1 MSSPPKPPPSHAY
14 RYLFMAL
21 LGLLVGVV
29 ATVMLARALQAR
41 RDPFPDSLMHVMAK
55 QTELLAASQARN
67 RCTASDALPRLQSLR
82 ALSNDLETAFPGLKD
97 DRRFIQHAGGLRAG
111 LDQALA
117 AVPADCAAL
126 RSVNTRIGEACQAC
140 HQDFR

>member
-1 MSSPPKPPPSHAY
+1 MSSQPKPPSTAY

-29 ATVMLARALQAR
+29 ATVMVARALQAR
-41 RDPFPDSLMHVMAK
+41 RDPFPDSLMQVMAK
-55 QTELLAASQARN
+55 QTDLLAANHARN
-67 RCTASDALPRLQSLR
+67 RCTVPDSLPRLQSLR

-97 DRRFIQHAGGLRAG
+97 DRRFIQHAGALRAR
-111 LDQALA
+111 LDQALSRT
-117 AVPADCAAL
+117 PGDCAAL
-126 RSVNTRIGEACQAC
+126 QAFNERIGEACKAC

>member
-1 MSSPPKPPPSHAY
+1 MSSQPTPPSAAY

-21 LGLLVGVV
+21 LGLVVGVI

-41 RDPFPDSLMHVMAK
+41 RDPFPDSLMQVMAK
-55 QTELLAASQARN
+55 QAELLSASHTRN
-67 RCTASDALPRLQSLR
+67 RCTAPDVLPRLQSLR
-82 ALSNDLETAFPGLKD
+82 TLSDDLETAFPGLRD
-97 DRRFIQHAGGLRAG
+97 DRRFIQHAGGLRAR

-117 AVPADCAAL
+117 GVPADCAGL
-126 RSVNTRIGEACQAC
+126 QSVNNRIGEACKAC